1 METRLSRRSY
11 KGAILLIPLDKAG
24 KSFKLDIVSVD
35 IRQPASLWLCSHVGC
50 DSSWVSVPF
59 ECHTNHSVTNG
70 HERSW
75 WTARVRVFEMS
86 NVRLLRGGR
95 WSLLQLFI
103 IQSAAVHVCWCW
115 RHSHRS
121 RGTKPSV
128 FEQQVV
134 IQSCCLLPV
143 HFAQGGFKTAQQ
155 HISII
160 PSSLLLCSDN
170 CLMNKCQ
177 KIFKYDQQFSKTLDE
192 MLKMLVLL

>member
-1 METRLSRRSY
+1 MDQTRLSRRSY
-11 KGAILLIPLDKAG
+11 KGAILLVPLDKAG
-24 KSFKLDIVSVD
+24 TSFKLDIVSGD
-35 IRQPASLWLCSHVGC
+35 IHQPASLWLCSHVGC

-75 WTARVRVFEMS
+75 WTAKARVFEMS

-95 WSLLQLFI
+95 WSLLQRFI
-103 IQSAAVHVCWCW
+103 IQSAAVYVCWCW

-128 FEQQVV
+128 FEQQAV

-143 HFAQGGFKTAQQ
+143 PFADQ

-160 PSSLLLCSDN
+160 PSSLLICPDN

-177 KIFKYDQQFSKTLDE
+177 KILKYD
-192 MLKMLVLL
+192 